1 MADTIII
8 IRGNSGSGKTTVANK
23 LCDELGAECMLLSQD
38 VIRRDVL
45 HTEDGE
51 NSIAVDLL
59 KDLILFGKKH
69 NSIIILEG
77 ILNSVWYESLFNLI
91 QKIFIAFIH
100 ITMTYRLM
108 KLLKDFKLKVMWVIP
123 NRIWSVGGMKK
134 ICWDL
139 IMKKIISKD
148 MSADDTVKMI
158 LKNCTKNISW
168 YAIMFLFDLVLKFT
182 RLSIAMLFAK

>member
-8 IRGNSGSGKTTVANK
+8 IRGNSGSGKTAVANK

-38 VIRRDVL
+38 VIRRNIL
-45 HTEDGE
+45 HTKDGE

-91 QKIFIAFIH
+91 QKNFNSIY
-100 ITMTYRLM
+100 TYYYDIPFDETVKRFQTKSNVSYTEQDM
-108 KLLKDFKLKVMWVIP
+108 KRWWNEKDLLGFDNEKV
-123 NRIWSVGGMKK
+123 
-134 ICWDL
+134 
-139 IMKKIISKD
+139 ISKD

-158 LKNCTKNISW
+158 LKNCTKNIS
-168 YAIMFLFDLVLKFT
+168 
-182 RLSIAMLFAK
+182 